1 MGKFLHQHQSK
12 SNSCR
17 KLVFIVFLACLLGLA
32 CILNLFWASSFSFT
46 SSYLSFPSNWVSQKP
61 RIFVAQQQ
69 HNVNDDKTENKR
81 FLSATFADLPA
92 PDLPWEQM
100 PSAPVPRLDGSAIQ
114 IENLFY
120 VLSGYGTL
128 DYVHSHVDVF
138 NFTDYTWCARFDTPK
153 DMANSHLGVATDG
166 RYIYVVSGQYGPQ
179 CRSSIARS
187 YVLDT
192 RTREWRTTQLWRGR
206 LHVMGGGKENRHTPG
221 LEHWS
226 IAVKDGKALE
236 KEWRTEIPIPRGGPH
251 RACVAVNDRLFV
263 IGGQEGDFMAKPGSP
278 IFKCSRRHEV
288 VYDDVY
294 MLDAGMKKWEVLA
307 PLPKPNSHI
316 ECSWVVVNNSI
327 IITGGTTEKHPV
339 TKRMILVGEVFQFHL
354 DSLTWSVIGKLPYRV
369 KTTLAGFWDG
379 YLYFTSGQRDRGP
392 DNPQPRKIQADL
404 RSNDALRQ
412 SGALLSA
419 LQQSAAGRDISI
431 IAKSAVEDIVAA
443 PASAVCKKLAF
454 DLLRSTRLTADLWDS
469 VSTGIRKDFN
479 FPDPDVVAAAI
490 TILAAIPSN
499 SLAKLITD
507 SNAEISTC
515 FDSPSDNLRLSITE
529 TLGCVLARD
538 DLVTL
543 CESNVNLLDK
553 VSAWWA
559 RIGQNMLDKSD
570 TVSKVAFESVG
581 RLFQELD
588 SKRMSRLAGD
598 KLVDSENSLAIR
610 SNWVSS
616 MVDFVWKKR
625 STLMARSLILPV
637 ESFRATVFP
646 LVYAVKAVASG
657 GLEVIRKVSKGSKVN
672 GTAVDSNAE
681 KLVGVSD
688 LVTHLAPFLASS
700 LEPALIFDVGI
711 NMLHLADV
719 PGGKP
724 EWASQ
729 SIIAILTLWDRQ
741 EFASARESIVRAV
754 VTNLHLLDLHMQV
767 SLFKRL
773 LLMVRN
779 LRAESDRMHALAC
792 ICRTALCVDL
802 FAKESVRRGQ
812 KPLAGTDI
820 ASLFEDPSIKDDLH
834 SVASKSLFREEF
846 VATLVESCFQLSL
859 PLPEQ
864 KNTGMESRV
873 IGALAYG
880 AGYGALNWTETA
892 LEVVEVCRPCVKW
905 DCDGRTY
912 AVDCYL
918 KLLVR
923 LCHIYDTRGGV
934 KRVKD
939 GASQDQILNETRLQ
953 NLQRDLVK
961 DLREVSTSRI
971 CARLLWAISEH
982 INLEGLDPLLADDPE
997 DPLNIIVSNIHKV
1010 LFNVDSSTDSTNRP
1024 QDVQAALLCAL
1035 RLGSHH
1041 LRAGQL
1047 LIKELEEFRT
1057 NALADSVNR
1066 HQCRMILQ
1074 RIKHISN
1081 HPESRWIGASEARGD
1096 YPFSHHKLT
1105 VQFYDASA
1113 AQDRKLEGLVHKA
1126 ILELWRPDPSE
1137 LTLLLTKGIDSASLK
1152 VPPTART
1159 LTGSSDPC
1167 YIEAYH
1173 LADAGD
1179 GRITLHLKVLNLT
1192 ELELNRVD
1200 VRVGLSG
1207 SLYFMDGSPL
1217 AVRQLRNLVSQDPV
1231 LCSVTVGVS
1240 QFERCGFWVQ
1250 VLYYPFYGSGTVGDY
1265 DGDYSEEDPQIMRLK
1280 RSLRPELGE
1289 PVILRCQP
1297 YKIPLTELLLPHKI
1311 SPVEFFRLWPS
1322 LPAIVEYTGTYIYEG
1337 SGFKATAAQ
1346 QYGSSPF
1353 LSGLI
1358 SLYSKPFHRVCSHI
1372 IRTVAGFQLCYA
1384 AKTWHGGFL
1393 GMMIFGASEGW
1404 LDDLTDGGVEYMP
1417 EDEVKVA
1424 AAERLRISMERIA
1437 LLKAAQPKKT
1447 LKTDDKSE
1455 DEDEEDE
1462 DKEKKEGEEDEKP
1475 KGPSTLSKLTAEE
1488 AEHRALQAAV
1498 LQEWHMLCKDRN
1510 TKIG

>member
-1 MGKFLHQHQSK
+1 MD
-12 SNSCR
+12 
-17 KLVFIVFLACLLGLA
+17 
-32 CILNLFWASSFSFT
+32 ILF
-46 SSYLSFPSNWVSQKP
+46 
-61 RIFVAQQQ
+61 AQ
-69 HNVNDDKTENKR
+69 
-81 FLSATFADLPA
+81 
-92 PDLPWEQM
+92 
-100 PSAPVPRLDGSAIQ
+100 
-114 IENLFY
+114 
-120 VLSGYGTL
+120 
-128 DYVHSHVDVF
+128 
-138 NFTDYTWCARFDTPK
+138 
-153 DMANSHLGVATDG
+153 
-166 RYIYVVSGQYGPQ
+166 
-179 CRSSIARS
+179 
-187 YVLDT
+187 
-192 RTREWRTTQLWRGR
+192 
-206 LHVMGGGKENRHTPG
+206 
-221 LEHWS
+221 
-226 IAVKDGKALE
+226 
-236 KEWRTEIPIPRGGPH
+236 
-251 RACVAVNDRLFV
+251 
-263 IGGQEGDFMAKPGSP
+263 
-278 IFKCSRRHEV
+278 
-288 VYDDVY
+288 
-294 MLDAGMKKWEVLA
+294 
-307 PLPKPNSHI
+307 
-316 ECSWVVVNNSI
+316 
-327 IITGGTTEKHPV
+327 
-339 TKRMILVGEVFQFHL
+339 
-354 DSLTWSVIGKLPYRV
+354 
-369 KTTLAGFWDG
+369 
-379 YLYFTSGQRDRGP
+379 
-392 DNPQPRKIQADL
+392 IQADL

-412 SGALLSA
+412 SSALLSA

-431 IAKSAVEDIVAA
+431 IAKSAVEEIVAA

-454 DLLRSTRLTADLWDS
+454 DLIRSTRLTADLWDS
-469 VSTGIRKDFN
+469 VSTGIRNDFH
-479 FPDPDVVAAAI
+479 FPDPDVVAAAVS
-490 TILAAIPSN
+490 ILAAIPSY

-507 SNAEISTC
+507 SNAEISAC
-515 FDSPSDNLRLSITE
+515 FDSPSDNLRFSITE

-543 CESNVNLLDK
+543 CENNVNLLDK

-657 GLEVIRKVSKGSKVN
+657 GLEVIRKISKGSKVN
-672 GTAVDSNAE
+672 GTVVDSNAE

-711 NMLHLADV
+711 NMLYLADV

-820 ASLFEDPSIKDDLH
+820 ASLFEDPSVKDDLH
-834 SVASKSLFREEF
+834 NVTSKSLFREEL

-864 KNTGMESRV
+864 KNSGMESRV

-880 AGYGALNWTETA
+880 TGYGALNWTETA

-1010 LFNVDSSTDSTNRP
+1010 LFNADASTDTTNRP
-1024 QDVQAALLCAL
+1024 QDVQAALLCAQ
-1035 RLGSHH
+1035 RLGSRHA
-1041 LRAGQL
+1041 RAGQL
-1047 LIKELEEFRT
+1047 LSKELEEFRT
-1057 NALADSVNR
+1057 STLADSVNK

-1074 RIKHISN
+1074 RIKYISN
-1081 HPESRWIGASEARGD
+1081 RPESRWVGASEARGD

-1137 LTLLLTKGIDSASLK
+1137 LTLLLTKGIDSASLM

-1250 VLYYPFYGSGTVGDY
+1250 VLYYPFFGSGTVGDY

-1353 LSGLI
+1353 LSGLK
-1358 SLYSKPFHRVCSHI
+1358 SLYFKPFHRVCSHI

-1393 GMMIFGASEGW
+1393 GMMIFGASEVSRNVDLGDETTTMMCKFVVRASDASIAKQIESDPQGW

-1447 LKTDDKSE
+1447 LKTEDKA
-1455 DEDEEDE
+1455 EDEESDEDKDDE
-1462 DKEKKEGEEDEKP
+1462 DKEKKRKKEGEEDDKP

-1498 LQEWHMLCKDRN
+1498 LQEWHMLCKDRSM
-1510 TKIG
+1510 KVG